1 VLLREVGPVGQRDF
15 DDSRLDT
22 RKSGADRIHRSLP
35 REACANA
42 CLKLRI

>member
-1 VLLREVGPVGQRDF
+1 MLLREVGPVRQRDF

-22 RKSGADRIHRSLP
+22 RKSGANRIHRLLP

-42 CLKLRI
+42 CFKLRI